1 MNNEQLKD
9 FFNAMGATTEIWLI
23 VYNSFRDSGMAEE
36 SAIEHTQAFM
46 TAFMTSLFKTGKGED
61 K

>member
-23 VYNSFRDSGMAEE
+23 VYNSFRNSGMAEE
-36 SAIEHTQAFM
+36 SAIKHTQAFM
-46 TAFMTSLFKTGKGED
+46 TAFMISMFKDNKGEE

>member
-9 FFNAMGATTEIWLI
+9 FFDAIGAVTEIWLM
-23 VYNSFRDSGMAEE
+23 VYNNFRDSRMSEQ
-36 SAIEHTQAFM
+36 SAIKHTQAFM
-46 TAFMTSLFKTGKGED
+46 TSFMISMCKDNKGEE

>member
-1 MNNEQLKD
+1 MDNEQLKD

-36 SAIEHTQAFM
+36 PAIEHTQAFM
-46 TAFMTSLFKTGKGED
+46 TAFMTSLLKNGKGED

>member
-23 VYNSFRDSGMAEE
+23 VYSSFRDGGMAEE

-46 TAFMTSLFKTGKGED
+46 TAFMTSLFKNGKGED

>member
-23 VYNSFRDSGMAEE
+23 VYNSFRGRGMAEE
-36 SAIEHTQAFM
+36 TAIEHTQAFM
-46 TAFMTSLFKTGKGED
+46 TAFITSLLKNDKGED

>member
-1 MNNEQLKD
+1 MDNEQLKD
-9 FFNAMGATTEIWLI
+9 LFNALGATTEIWLV
-23 VYNSFRDSGMAEE
+23 VYNSFRDSGMPEQ

-46 TAFMTSLFKTGKGED
+46 TAFMTSLLKNGKGED

>member
-9 FFNAMGATTEIWLI
+9 FFNAMGATTEIWLM
-23 VYNSFRDSGMAEE
+23 VYNNFRENGMAEE
-36 SAIEHTQAFM
+36 SAIKHTQAFM
-46 TAFMTSLFKTGKGED
+46 TAFMTSLLKNGKGED

>member
-1 MNNEQLKD
+1 MDNEQLKD

-23 VYNSFRDSGMAEE
+23 VYNSFRDGGISEE

-46 TAFMTSLFKTGKGED
+46 TAFMTSLFKNGKGED

>member
-23 VYNSFRDSGMAEE
+23 VYNSFRNSGMTEQ
-36 SAIEHTQAFM
+36 SAIKHTQAFM
-46 TAFMTSLFKTGKGED
+46 TAFMISMCKDNKGEE

>member
-1 MNNEQLKD
+1 MNDEQLKD

-23 VYNSFRDSGMAEE
+23 VYNSFRDNGMAEG

-46 TAFMTSLFKTGKGED
+46 TAFMTSLLKNGKGED

>member
-1 MNNEQLKD
+1 MNNEQLKG

-23 VYNSFRDSGMAEE
+23 VYNSFRNSGMVEE

-46 TAFMTSLFKTGKGED
+46 TAFMTSLLKNGKGED

>member
-23 VYNSFRDSGMAEE
+23 VYNSFRDSGMPEQ

-46 TAFMTSLFKTGKGED
+46 TAFMTSMFKNAKGEE

>member
-1 MNNEQLKD
+1 MDNNQLKD

-46 TAFMTSLFKTGKGED
+46 TAFMTSLLKNGKGED

>member
-23 VYNSFRDSGMAEE
+23 VYNSFKDSGMAEE

-46 TAFMTSLFKTGKGED
+46 AAFMTSLLKNGKGED

>member
-1 MNNEQLKD
+1 MNNDQLKD
-9 FFNAMGATTEIWLI
+9 FFDTMGATTEIWL
-23 VYNSFRDSGMAEE
+23 VAYNGFRDSGMPEQ

-46 TAFMTSLFKTGKGED
+46 TAFMTSILKNAKGEE

>member
-1 MNNEQLKD
+1 MNSEQLKD

-23 VYNSFRDSGMAEE
+23 VYNIFRDSGMPEQ
-36 SAIEHTQAFM
+36 SAIKHTQAFM
-46 TAFMTSLFKTGKGED
+46 QAFMISMLKNGKGED

>member
-1 MNNEQLKD
+1 MNSEQLKD

-23 VYNSFRDSGMAEE
+23 VYNSFRNSGMVEE
-36 SAIEHTQAFM
+36 SAMEHTQAFM
-46 TAFMTSLFKTGKGED
+46 TAFMTSLIKIGKGED

>member
-23 VYNSFRDSGMAEE
+23 VYNSFIDSGMSLK

-46 TAFMTSLFKTGKGED
+46 TAFMTSLLKNGKGED

>member
-1 MNNEQLKD
+1 MNNEQLTD

-23 VYNSFRDSGMAEE
+23 VYNSFRDSGMPEQ

-46 TAFMTSLFKTGKGED
+46 TAFMTSMLKNAKGEE

>member
-1 MNNEQLKD
+1 MDNEQLKD

-23 VYNSFRDSGMAEE
+23 VYNSFRDGGMSEE

-46 TAFMTSLFKTGKGED
+46 TAFMTSLLKNGKGED

>member
-9 FFNAMGATTEIWLI
+9 FFNAMGATTEICLI
-23 VYNSFRDSGMAEE
+23 VYNSFRDGGMSEK

-46 TAFMTSLFKTGKGED
+46 TAFMTSLFKNGKGED

>member
-1 MNNEQLKD
+1 MNNDQLKD

-23 VYNSFRDSGMAEE
+23 VYNSFRNSGMVEE

-46 TAFMTSLFKTGKGED
+46 TSLIKNGKGED

>member
-1 MNNEQLKD
+1 MSNEQLKD
-9 FFNAMGATTEIWLI
+9 LFDIMGAAAEIWLI
-23 VYNSFRDSGMAEE
+23 VYNSFKDSGMAEE

-46 TAFMTSLFKTGKGED
+46 TAFMTSLLKNGKGED

>member
-23 VYNSFRDSGMAEE
+23 VYNSFRNSGMAEE
-36 SAIEHTQAFM
+36 SVIEHTQAFM
-46 TAFMTSLFKTGKGED
+46 TAFMTSLIKNGKGED

>member
-9 FFNAMGATTEIWLI
+9 FFNAMGATTEIWLV
-23 VYNSFRDSGMAEE
+23 VYNSFRNSGMVEE
-36 SAIEHTQAFM
+36 SAIKHTQAFM
-46 TAFMTSLFKTGKGED
+46 TAFMTSLLKNGKGED

>member
-9 FFNAMGATTEIWLI
+9 FFNAMGATTEMWLI
-23 VYNSFRDSGMAEE
+23 VYNSFRNSGMVEE
-36 SAIEHTQAFM
+36 SAIAHTQAFM
-46 TAFMTSLFKTGKGED
+46 TAFMTSLLKNGKGED

>member
-23 VYNSFRDSGMAEE
+23 VYNSFRDGGMSEE

-46 TAFMTSLFKTGKGED
+46 TAFMTSMFKNGKGED

>member
-9 FFNAMGATTEIWLI
+9 FFNAIGATTEIWLI
-23 VYNSFRDSGMAEE
+23 VYNSFRDGGMSEE

-46 TAFMTSLFKTGKGED
+46 TAFMTSLFKNGKGED

>member
-23 VYNSFRDSGMAEE
+23 VYNSFRDGGMSEE

-46 TAFMTSLFKTGKGED
+46 TAFMTSLFKNGKGED

>member
-23 VYNSFRDSGMAEE
+23 VYNSFGDSGMAEE

-46 TAFMTSLFKTGKGED
+46 TAFMTSLLKNGKGED